1 MAWDIYIY
9 IIRVASL
16 QQGEKIEIEIQTEIQ
31 NNKENRWCWTYI

>member
-16 QQGEKIEIEIQTEIQ
+16 QQGEKIEIE
-31 NNKENRWCWTYI
+31 KNRNRNRNSSRNTKQ

>member
-16 QQGEKIEIEIQTEIQ
+16 QQGEKIEIE
-31 NNKENRWCWTYI
+31 KNRNRNRNSNRNTKQ